1 MTAAHCVYSKKI
13 IKKSVS
19 VTFGKVGRQHPG
31 LGGNRKIK
39 KCVYPKEFDPK
50 ADHSQEFDYA
60 VCLLS
65 KPKPSAVGAYPLKPT
80 NNIPGKEGGPGVPAT
95 TTGYPLQE
103 PWPNLGELDSVKR
116 PFTATCE
123 TFHAVKSMYLKC
135 VSSGGQSGSPVIFGP
150 DDNGPVVAILGGG
163 ARTRSLWGSH
173 WDKCAIT

>member
-1 MTAAHCVYSKKI
+1 M
-13 IKKSVS
+13 
-19 VTFGKVGRQHPG
+19 
-31 LGGNRKIK
+31 
-39 KCVYPKEFDPK
+39 
-50 ADHSQEFDYA
+50 
-60 VCLLS
+60 S

-163 ARTRSLWGSH
+163 PAPGPSGAPTGTNVLLLD
-173 WDKCAIT
+173 DKRVQQVTDWQDGELKP